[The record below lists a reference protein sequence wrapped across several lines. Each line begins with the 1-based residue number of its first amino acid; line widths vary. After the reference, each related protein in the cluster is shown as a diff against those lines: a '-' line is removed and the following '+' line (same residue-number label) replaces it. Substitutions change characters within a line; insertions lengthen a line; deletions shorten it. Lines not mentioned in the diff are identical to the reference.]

1 MIPLILAAV
10 GGYLVSDSL
19 SSRKKFAKGG
29 GVEQPIG
36 EAEAKN
42 VDNNPK
48 EIIKKLKER
57 KSDKAIHAEIF
68 QKNGYN
74 VFIYDNNK
82 VLIDKTFKTHE
93 EAKKYLNDWASQ
105 NGKENQLKYEYGTI
119 TDIAKLPYRQEITG
133 NIPKDFIEQNKIK
146 KESIADPKVGV
157 NLDENEEQ
165 TVYLKVKPR
174 FNDELNEKAEKEN
187 LHLEFIEDD
196 EDGYEV
202 YRAEM
207 TRVQLSDFKKEIPFT
222 YSFKR

>member
-29 GVEQPIG
+29 GVEGDGTDNYAQQLEHRLKMVKDDLNVLLHFIKEQGLEEVFSRNTQIGG
-36 EAEAKN
+36 EAATVN
-42 VDNNPK
+42 LSNI
-48 EIIKKLKER
+48 EIAC
-57 KSDKAIHAEIF
+57 D
-68 QKNGYN
+68 
-74 VFIYDNNK
+74 
-82 VLIDKTFKTHE
+82 
-93 EAKKYLNDWASQ
+93 LNDDESLSW
-105 NGKENQLKYEYGTI
+105 GM
-119 TDIAKLPYRQEITG
+119 
-133 NIPKDFIEQNKIK
+133 FK
-146 KESIADPKVGV
+146 KGGVPKVGV